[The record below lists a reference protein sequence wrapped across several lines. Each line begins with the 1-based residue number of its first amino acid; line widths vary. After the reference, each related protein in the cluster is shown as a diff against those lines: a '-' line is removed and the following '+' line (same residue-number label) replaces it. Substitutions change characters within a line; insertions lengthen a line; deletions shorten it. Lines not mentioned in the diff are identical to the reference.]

1 MNSIAGYTTE
11 VNLTCEGLPAGAS
24 CRFGAGGWSVLPG
37 GSGSALLIMNTT
49 SGTPMGVYPFK
60 ITVSDGTVSS
70 QVTATL
76 GVGDYSVS
84 IGARDKNRP
93 AEWHGLL

>member
-1 MNSIAGYTTE
+1 
-11 VNLTCEGLPAGAS
+11 
-24 CRFGAGGWSVLPG
+24 
-37 GSGSALLIMNTT
+37 MNTT